1 MAPTNKIAERRT
13 SADVV
18 YEYLYD
24 EIISLRYL
32 PGAKISEAEIATR
45 FDVSRQPVRDA
56 FSRLENLG
64 LLLIRPQKATEVK
77 RFSLRAIATARFV
90 RAAVEA
96 EIIRRATRGWN
107 VSMMPMLQESLVQ
120 QESAVEKVNAEA
132 FHALDY
138 KFHRTLCQIA
148 EAEFAFD
155 TISESKA
162 KVDRLCVL
170 SLMDQDEMKQLLND
184 HTEIVKMISAG
195 DEKKAV
201 DAAMVH
207 LSRLDATIIAI
218 RASHSDYFED

>member
-1 MAPTNKIAERRT
+1 MAPTINIAERRT

-45 FDVSRQPVRDA
+45 FNVSRQPVRDA
-56 FSRLENLG
+56 FSRLGNLG

-77 RFSLRAIATARFV
+77 RFSLRAISTARFV

-107 VSMMPMLQESLVQ
+107 ASMMPMLQESLAQ
-120 QESAVEKVNAEA
+120 QESAVEEVNAEA

-138 KFHRTLCQIA
+138 EFHRTLCQIA

-155 TISESKA
+155 TISECKA

-170 SLMDQDEMKQLLND
+170 SLVNQEETKQLLKD
-184 HTEIVKMISAG
+184 HIEIVRMIAAG
-195 DEKKAV
+195 DETKAV
-201 DAAMVH
+201 DAAMSH
-207 LSRLDATIIAI
+207 LSRLDATISAI